1 MKDAYQH
8 CETLVRER
16 DRDRFLAT
24 LFAPVE
30 KRAHLFALYAFDLEI
45 SRVPDAVREPMAGEI
60 RLQWWRDVLS
70 GERAGEAQA
79 NPVAAALLD
88 TLRHHPLSSEALGKA
103 IDARAFDLVGSPMP
117 TRAALDDYLND
128 TSATTMAAAA
138 AVLAPEWDRGPVSRA
153 GGRAS
158 GIVKLLQNI
167 GPDVAKG
174 QVLIPLDLLAKHE
187 VHTASV
193 LAGEMSAGLR
203 QVLDALCAEA
213 EGCMEQLRKSDVP
226 EKAAPAFLVTA
237 LVPASLALIRRTP
250 DPFRARMELS
260 GLRSQ
265 FLLWRAAKRG
275 AI

>member
-1 MKDAYQH
+1 MREAYQH

-24 LFAPVE
+24 LFAPAQ
-30 KRAHLFALYAFDLEI
+30 KRQHLFALYAFDQEI

-70 GERAGEAQA
+70 GERTGEAQA

-88 TLRHHPLSSEALGKA
+88 TLRHHPLSTEALGKA
-103 IDARAFDLVGSPMP
+103 IDARAFDLVGSPMT
-117 TRAALDDYLND
+117 TRAALDDYLDD
-128 TSATTMAAAA
+128 TSATIMAAAA
-138 AVLAPEWDRGPVSRA
+138 AVLAPEWDGVAASRA

-158 GIVKLLQNI
+158 GIVKLLQHI
-167 GPDVAKG
+167 GQDVAKG
-174 QVLIPLDLLAKHE
+174 RVLIPLDLLAKYE
-187 VHTASV
+187 VHTAGV

-203 QVLDALCAEA
+203 QALDELCAEA
-213 EGCMEQLRKSDVP
+213 EGCIEQLRKSVVP
-226 EKAAPAFLVTA
+226 ETAVPAFLVTA
-237 LVPASLALIRRTP
+237 LVPVSLARIRRTP